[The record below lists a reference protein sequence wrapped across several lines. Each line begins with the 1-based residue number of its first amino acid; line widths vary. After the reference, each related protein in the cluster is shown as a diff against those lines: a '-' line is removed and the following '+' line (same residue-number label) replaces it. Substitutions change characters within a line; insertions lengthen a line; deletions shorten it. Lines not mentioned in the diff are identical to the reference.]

1 MTARSTRRTGATRLA
16 LALALPLALGLLLLG
31 APSATAGTALD
42 RAAAA
47 LASGDTLYVDPGA
60 TGVLGSQADEVR
72 SRIGSAGTPVF
83 VAALPQSEV
92 TEAGSGADL
101 VQRLA
106 SRTDRHG
113 TYLAVTSRGLY
124 GISDDL
130 DNSAVINTVRT
141 AANDNGSAA
150 PALLQALDGITSLAA
165 SGGSSD
171 GSRSNEAGSNGSGS
185 GTAPFDERSAPSS
198 GIGAGLLTPF
208 LVIAALAG
216 GGALLVSRSRRK
228 RREQEEARAFA
239 EVRQAAA
246 EDVTRFGEDITG
258 LDLDVDAAGVD
269 DATRRDYAAALDA
282 YDTAKR
288 ALDGARRAEDLS
300 AVSTALEDGRY
311 SMECVRA
318 RMAGR
323 PLPER
328 RAPCFFNPQH
338 GPSAQDV
345 EWAPPGGAPR
355 PVPACAA
362 DAERV
367 LRGEDPDARQ
377 VVVGGTRRPYWE
389 AGPAYGPW
397 AGGYY
402 GGAGM
407 AMGGMLPG
415 ILVGTVLGGALSPGW
430 GMPGGI
436 IGGGGFGGGWGDGD
450 GGGGWGGGDG
460 GGGWGGGD
468 GGGGGW
474 GGGDGGWGGGGDFG
488 GGGGDFG
495 GGGGDF
501 GG

>member
-1 MTARSTRRTGATRLA
+1 MTARGTRRTGAAGLVLA
-16 LALALPLALGLLLLG
+16 LAAALLLLG

-42 RAAAA
+42 RAVAA

-60 TGVLGSQADEVR
+60 TGVLGSQEDEVR
-72 SRIGSAGTPVF
+72 SRIESAGTPVY

-106 SRTDRHG
+106 SGADRHG

-130 DNSAVINTVRT
+130 DNSAVVETVRD
-141 AANDNGSAA
+141 AARENGSAV
-150 PALLQALDGITSLAA
+150 PALLQALDGISSMA
-165 SGGSSD
+165 S
-171 GSRSNEAGSNGSGS
+171 GSNGSGSDGSGSDGVGS
-185 GTAPFDERSAPSS
+185 GTAPFDDRSAPSS

-216 GGALLVSRSRRK
+216 GGALLMQRSRRK
-228 RREQEEARAFA
+228 RREQEDARAFA

-258 LDLDVDAAGVD
+258 LDLDVDAKGVD
-269 DATRRDYAAALDA
+269 DATRHDYAAAIDSYDA
-282 YDTAKR
+282 AKR
-288 ALDGARRAEDLS
+288 ALDGARRADDLA

-328 RAPCFFNPQH
+328 RPPCFFNPQH
-338 GPSAQDV
+338 GPSVQDV
-345 EWAPPGGAPR
+345 DYAPSGGAPR

-415 ILVGTVLGGALSPGW
+415 ILVGTVLGGALNSGW
-430 GMPGGI
+430 GMGVPGGV
-436 IGGGGFGGGWGDGD
+436 IGGGMGGGWGDSGNGWGD
-450 GGGGWGGGDG
+450 GGGGWG
-460 GGGWGGGD
+460 D
-468 GGGGGW
+468 GGGGGGW
-474 GGGDGGWGGGGDFG
+474 DGGSFGGGGDFG